1 MYLRYISYNIGVD
14 ESGRRARGGMR
25 YGYDGG
31 TKKGLPFTCRLIYWS
46 PEDYPNGQ
54 LLLGEPH

>member
-1 MYLRYISYNIGVD
+1 MNLAD
-14 ESGRRARGGMR
+14 ETEKGCVMATMEGRRKDFR
-25 YGYDGG
+25 
-31 TKKGLPFTCRLIYWS
+31 FTCRLIYWS